1 MSAGDVVF
9 GLVVWVVGAF
19 CLVCALV
26 CALGWRNLSR
36 VLPWSR
42 GRVRAWTS
50 VWIDRERIVAEGV
63 ADDAIVTERF
73 FIMLNGRP
81 VRMVVLQI
89 EFGGGP
95 PRWQAQ
101 DLASY
106 AARYRIHGIRLRG
119 SVRA

>member
-1 MSAGDVVF
+1 MRAGDVAFGVVV
-9 GLVVWVVGAF
+9 GLVGAL
-19 CLVCALV
+19 CLGSTF
-26 CALGWRNLSR
+26 GWRNLWR

-50 VWIDRERIVAEGV
+50 VWVDKNRIVAEGI
-63 ADDAIVTERF
+63 AGDDVIVTERF

-81 VRMVVLQI
+81 VRMVVLHI
-89 EFGGGP
+89 DFGNGA

-106 AARYRIHGIRLRG
+106 AARYRLHGIRLRG
-119 SVRA
+119 SVGA

>member
-1 MSAGDVVF
+1 MAGVSAGDVAF
-9 GLVVWVVGAF
+9 GVVVGLLGALCLGSAF
-19 CLVCALV
+19 
-26 CALGWRNLSR
+26 GWRNVSR

-50 VWIDRERIVAEGV
+50 VWVDRERIVAEGI

-73 FIMLNGRP
+73 VIMLNGRP
-81 VRMVVLQI
+81 VRMVVLHI

-106 AARYRIHGIRLRG
+106 AARYRVHGIRLRG